1 MQFSSFSRHTPT
13 KGYGVQ
19 NNVTTKSILQIYFNS
34 IFYIPLLP
42 VFLIPQTEW
51 PIVGKNNIQQF
62 TRFVLRTPVV
72 IAHSTIVNSQK
83 EFLSDFEF
91 AVYFFSVKNISSVIY
106 NKKNMVICCKSL
118 KKIIV
123 LLALHHIV
131 RPIVTT

>member
-1 MQFSSFSRHTPT
+1 M
-13 KGYGVQ
+13 
-19 NNVTTKSILQIYFNS
+19 
-34 IFYIPLLP
+34 
-42 VFLIPQTEW
+42 PQAEL

-62 TRFVLRTPVV
+62 TQFVLHTPVV

-91 AVYFFSVKNISSVIY
+91 AVYFFSVKNSSSVIY
-106 NKKNMVICCKSL
+106 NKKNMVIYCKSL

-123 LLALHHIV
+123 LLTSHQIV

>member
-1 MQFSSFSRHTPT
+1 M
-13 KGYGVQ
+13 
-19 NNVTTKSILQIYFNS
+19 
-34 IFYIPLLP
+34 
-42 VFLIPQTEW
+42 PQAEW
-51 PIVGKNNIQQF
+51 PIAEETNIQQF
-62 TRFVLRTPVV
+62 TQFVLHAPVV
-72 IAHSTIVNSQK
+72 IVHSTIVNSQK

>member
-1 MQFSSFSRHTPT
+1 M
-13 KGYGVQ
+13 
-19 NNVTTKSILQIYFNS
+19 
-34 IFYIPLLP
+34 
-42 VFLIPQTEW
+42 PQVELA
-51 PIVGKNNIQQF
+51 IVGKTNIRQF

-106 NKKNMVICCKSL
+106 NKKNMVIYCKSL

-123 LLALHHIV
+123 LLASHQVV
-131 RPIVTT
+131 RTMTTT